1 MCSRRGQSALRVL
14 QTVGEPVDPDKSLAV
29 VLAVMFAVTYVG
41 LTALMV
47 GVTTRAASGRLA
59 RNQWVG
65 IRTPSTMGSDQ
76 AWVAGHRAAT
86 RSTPLLVINTVGAC
100 ALLGVGIL
108 RRWPASGM
116 LLVGVFFFA
125 TFTVIS
131 VSTAVFAS
139 RAATLVEG
147 ESGTARPGR

>member
-1 MCSRRGQSALRVL
+1 M
-14 QTVGEPVDPDKSLAV
+14 DPDQSLAAALV
-29 VLAVMFAVTYVG
+29 IIFAVTYVG

-86 RSTPLLVINTVGAC
+86 RSTPFFVMNTVVAC
-100 ALLGVGIL
+100 AVFALGLLGRWSAGGIV
-108 RRWPASGM
+108 
-116 LLVGVFFFA
+116 LVGVCFFA

-131 VSTAVFAS
+131 VWTAVAAS
-139 RAATLVEG
+139 RAATSIEG
-147 ESGTARPGR
+147 EGG